1 MKGEKEAKI
10 LKAAEK
16 VFLKK
21 GFFPAHIDDI
31 AQEAGIAKGTV
42 YLYFRDK
49 ASIYIALLDKYLS
62 EAIALLEEI
71 RKEKSNVIKKLERI
85 LEQGTILFSHMK
97 GMFPL
102 VSIENI
108 NLTAEIMKDIKVK
121 IQPKMRRIIDSLA
134 EIIREGVKNQE
145 LKKMDAKLG
154 ALVLFNMIRVS
165 FWASVYIPKL
175 KEQHKKIKEIFFYGI
190 RPNQ

>member
-1 MKGEKEAKI
+1 MTSEKEVKI

-31 AQEAGIAKGTV
+31 AEEAGIAKGTV
-42 YLYFRDK
+42 YLYFQDK

-71 RKEKSNVIKKLERI
+71 KKEKANVIKKLERI
-85 LEQGTILFSHMK
+85 FDQGTMLFSHFK

-102 VSIENI
+102 VSVENI
-108 NLTAEIMKDIKVK
+108 NLTAEIMKELKVK
-121 IQPKMRRIIDSLA
+121 IQPKMRRIINSFA
-134 EIIREGVKNQE
+134 EIIREGIKNQE

-154 ALVLFNMIRVS
+154 ALIFFSMIRAS
-165 FWASVYIPKL
+165 FLTSIYIPKL
-175 KEQHKKIKEIFFYGI
+175 KEPHKKIKEIFFYGI
-190 RPNQ
+190 RQ